1 MKIKARQRAISVD
14 IINSVKKV
22 LNTLIINDG
31 KVVIMDDI
39 TSHFDAHGKE
49 MLFTKLSVI
58 KMDKSIEKIRIKII
72 ECDIMIIHEPEFI
85 TIENN
90 EMGVTTFHEFNFA
103 QMFIDG
109 QIVISITES
118 SDR

>member
-72 ECDIMIIHEPEFI
+72 DCDSMIPEFI

-90 EMGVTTFHEFNFA
+90 EMGLTTFHEFNFA